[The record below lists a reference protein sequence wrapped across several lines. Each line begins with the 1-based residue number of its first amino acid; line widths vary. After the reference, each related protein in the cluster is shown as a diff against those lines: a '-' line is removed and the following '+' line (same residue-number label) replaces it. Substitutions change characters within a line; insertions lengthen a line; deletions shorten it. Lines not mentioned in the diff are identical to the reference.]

1 MNKQQTRI
9 SLISSRN
16 SICELDYI
24 SKNLIIKNSLL
35 ELIKD
40 YQCIGIYVSK
50 QYEVDTIN
58 IINEINLDKTVCVP
72 KVNDQS
78 LDFHIIKSVDE
89 LSVGSFNVL
98 EPFNQCLIDVCD
110 IDVMIIPLVGF
121 DASCNR
127 IGYGA
132 GFYDRTLIN
141 YQQIK
146 IGLAFSE
153 QQVSELQIEK
163 HDQIM
168 DIIVSDE
175 MIYRRK

>member
-1 MNKQQTRI
+1 
-9 SLISSRN
+9 
-16 SICELDYI
+16 
-24 SKNLIIKNSLL
+24 
-35 ELIKD
+35 
-40 YQCIGIYVSK
+40 
-50 QYEVDTIN
+50 
-58 IINEINLDKTVCVP
+58 
-72 KVNDQS
+72 
-78 LDFHIIKSVDE
+78 
-89 LSVGSFNVL
+89 
-98 EPFNQCLIDVCD
+98 
-110 IDVMIIPLVGF
+110 MIIPLVGF